1 MIGLKGLRICNA
13 IDPQQSLLVR
23 PVLGRDCLHRAPSF
37 HHVSIMNHPL
47 AVHLV
52 AAARQRDPQLL
63 PDFNQTRVGNFIHR
77 CNFLVLHEPREHDR
91 GDVVEVVAGL
101 HDVLRALV
109 GDAGAVGAEARERDE
124 DLLEGGYVLGR
135 GGGEGEVIGSEKG
148 AEVGDVEEGFDGVE
162 GCGVFGDVVDE
173 GLAGGGGGGG
183 AVEGG
188 GGGGCGEK

>member
-1 MIGLKGLRICNA
+1 M
-13 IDPQQSLLVR
+13 
-23 PVLGRDCLHRAPSF
+23 
-37 HHVSIMNHPL
+37 
-47 AVHLV
+47 
-52 AAARQRDPQLL
+52 
-63 PDFNQTRVGNFIHR
+63 
-77 CNFLVLHEPREHDR
+77 
-91 GDVVEVVAGL
+91 VEVVAGL

-135 GGGEGEVIGSEKG
+135 GGGEGEVVGSEKG

-162 GCGVFGDVVDE
+162 GCGIFGDVVDE
-173 GLAGGGGGGG
+173 GLAGGGGG